1 MPHKVYS
8 KNTADIPGYHL
19 EYREIEPEWY
29 VFGIDGMVVGS
40 VIGYQ
45 HDNWEVTWR
54 GEFLGIELTEADGVL
69 VLWNAALKEG
79 GY

>member
-1 MPHKVYS
+1 MPKVYS
-8 KNTADIPGYHL
+8 KNTADSLGYHL

-29 VFGIDGMVVGS
+29 VWDITGMVIGS
-40 VIGYQ
+40 AIEYSK
-45 HDNWEVTWR
+45 DNWEVQWR
-54 GEFLGIELTEADGVL
+54 GEFLGVESNEADGVL